1 MFNHTKVNNMMKNL
15 LNLTNRYYAA
25 LINLVLNYIFVS
37 MIVKVIC
44 GKKKRTLITAQT
56 RS

>member
-1 MFNHTKVNNMMKNL
+1 MVNNMMKNL

-44 GKKKRTLITAQT
+44 GKRKRTLLTAQT